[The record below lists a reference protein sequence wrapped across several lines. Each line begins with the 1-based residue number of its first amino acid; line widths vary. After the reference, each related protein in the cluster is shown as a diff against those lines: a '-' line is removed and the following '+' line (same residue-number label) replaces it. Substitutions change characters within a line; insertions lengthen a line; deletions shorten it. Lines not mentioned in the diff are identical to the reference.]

1 MLLPGR
7 PIAWL
12 SRPACGSAKPALTAP
27 RPQPRPPPWRP
38 LVPPRTDV
46 GCDRADAP
54 RLRHPRPDAPVLRA
68 AYANR
73 DMRSL
78 RPAKHST
85 KCARTPH
92 GQLGCAPL
100 RSRCRHGSRHHR
112 RSATTP
118 RPQVK
123 NVSSDAGSTL
133 STRCRPPLRSNTS
146 LGKRSPSA
154 AFQRAVSAANFASA
168 ARTSG
173 RSLSRSA
180 GMRVGVQSGTA
191 SDARVGEAAGAP
203 GVCPTSTSSAC
214 VASPRA
220 RRSCSC
226 STRSATTPARVRSM
240 SKPVACPASNFRY
253 ISKTSRSA
261 DASRAAASASSSLA
275 ALLHSRRHCFKRD
288 LPPRGNPRLF
298 GCHRIQART
307 FCCLRKPSR
316 QVCLPR
322 CGQRGAAI
330 IADCNVL

>member
-1 MLLPGR
+1 MARDSGDVLYVEALCGSGKVQPLPPPESSAGVEFPCSHSSSLRPHHLRLASRYLASLRKLLQHVSAIKQESRIMLLPGR

-123 NVSSDAGSTL
+123 NVSSDAGSHTL
-133 STRCRPPLRSNTS
+133 RAAVRRSGPTPAWEAFAFGCVPARGFGGELRFGGAHVGPLTQQVRRYACRCPVRDGERRKSWGS
-146 LGKRSPSA
+146 CR
-154 AFQRAVSAANFASA
+154 R
-168 ARTSG
+168 SG
-173 RSLSRSA
+173 RLS
-180 GMRVGVQSGTA
+180 
-191 SDARVGEAAGAP
+191 
-203 GVCPTSTSSAC
+203 
-214 VASPRA
+214 
-220 RRSCSC
+220 
-226 STRSATTPARVRSM
+226 
-240 SKPVACPASNFRY
+240 
-253 ISKTSRSA
+253 
-261 DASRAAASASSSLA
+261 
-275 ALLHSRRHCFKRD
+275 H
-288 LPPRGNPRLF
+288 
-298 GCHRIQART
+298 
-307 FCCLRKPSR
+307 
-316 QVCLPR
+316 
-322 CGQRGAAI
+322 
-330 IADCNVL
+330 

>member
-1 MLLPGR
+1 MARDSGDVSMWRRSAARASAAPLPPPESSAGVEFPCSHSSSLRPHHLRLASRYLASLRKLLQHVSAIKQESRIMLLPGR

-123 NVSSDAGSTL
+123 NVSSDAGSHTL
-133 STRCRPPLRSNTS
+133 YALPSAAQVQHQP
-146 LGKRSPSA
+146 GKRSPSA

-214 VASPRA
+214 VASR
-220 RRSCSC
+220 
-226 STRSATTPARVRSM
+226 TPQ
-240 SKPVACPASNFRY
+240 F
-253 ISKTSRSA
+253 
-261 DASRAAASASSSLA
+261 
-275 ALLHSRRHCFKRD
+275 LLHAQCDDAGAGTLDVEAGSLSGLELPLHQQDESFCGCQRR
-288 LPPRGNPRLF
+288 G
-298 GCHRIQART
+298 
-307 FCCLRKPSR
+307 
-316 QVCLPR
+316 
-322 CGQRGAAI
+322 
-330 IADCNVL
+330 

>member
-123 NVSSDAGSTL
+123 NVSSDAGSHTL
-133 STRCRPPLRSNTS
+133 RAAVRRSGPTPAWGSVRLRLRSSARFRRRTS
-146 LGKRSPSA
+146 LRRRARRA
-154 AFQRAVSAANFASA
+154 AH
-168 ARTSG
+168 
-173 RSLSRSA
+173 SA
-180 GMRVGVQSGTA
+180 GPQVCVSVSSPGRRATQELGKLQALRAFVPLVHRVH
-191 SDARVGEAAGAP
+191 
-203 GVCPTSTSSAC
+203 
-214 VASPRA
+214 ASPRRAHAAVALAPRAVRRRRRGYA
-220 RRSCSC
+220 RCRS
-226 STRSATTPARVRSM
+226 R
-240 SKPVACPASNFRY
+240 
-253 ISKTSRSA
+253 
-261 DASRAAASASSSLA
+261 
-275 ALLHSRRHCFKRD
+275 
-288 LPPRGNPRLF
+288 
-298 GCHRIQART
+298 
-307 FCCLRKPSR
+307 
-316 QVCLPR
+316 
-322 CGQRGAAI
+322 
-330 IADCNVL
+330 

>member
-1 MLLPGR
+1 MR
-7 PIAWL
+7 
-12 SRPACGSAKPALTAP
+12 
-27 RPQPRPPPWRP
+27 
-38 LVPPRTDV
+38 VP
-46 GCDRADAP
+46 
-54 RLRHPRPDAPVLRA
+54 
-68 AYANR
+68 
-73 DMRSL
+73 
-78 RPAKHST
+78 
-85 KCARTPH
+85 
-92 GQLGCAPL
+92 
-100 RSRCRHGSRHHR
+100 
-112 RSATTP
+112 
-118 RPQVK
+118 
-123 NVSSDAGSTL
+123 TL

-240 SKPVACPASNFRY
+240 SKPVACPASNFRC

-275 ALLHSRRHCFKRD
+275 WRCCTPPTLFQTRPATAWQPTLVR
-288 LPPRGNPRLF
+288 LPPHPGAHLLLPAKAVPTGLPPTMRTTWRGHHCRLQRSLNSRVLELPACPRTTREQEARARRVAADASSTRARAIVSSVL
-298 GCHRIQART
+298 RSSAART
-307 FCCLRKPSR
+307 KAL
-316 QVCLPR
+316 R
-322 CGQRGAAI
+322 CGSP
-330 IADCNVL
+330 

>member
-123 NVSSDAGSTL
+123 NVSSDAGSHTL
-133 STRCRPPLRSNTS
+133 YALPSAAQVQHQP
-146 LGKRSPSA
+146 GKRSPSA

-240 SKPVACPASNFRY
+240 SKPVACPASNFRC

-261 DASRAAASASSSLA
+261 DASRAAAGASSSLA
-275 ALLHSRRHCFKRD
+275 WRCCTADTVSNAT
-288 LPPRGNPRLF
+288 PPRGNPRLF

>member
-1 MLLPGR
+1 MSLCGGALRLGQSAAPLPPPESSAGVEFPCSHSSSLRPHHLRLASRYLASLRKLLQHVSAIKQESRIMLLPGR

-123 NVSSDAGSTL
+123 NVSSDAGSHTL
-133 STRCRPPLRSNTS
+133 YAL
-146 LGKRSPSA
+146 PSA
-154 AFQRAVSAANFASA
+154 AQVQHQPGEAFAFGCVPARGFGGELRFGGARRAAH
-168 ARTSG
+168 
-173 RSLSRSA
+173 SA
-180 GMRVGVQSGTA
+180 GPQVCVSVSSPGRRATQELGKLQALRAFVPLVHRVH
-191 SDARVGEAAGAP
+191 
-203 GVCPTSTSSAC
+203 
-214 VASPRA
+214 ASPRRAHAAVALAPRAVRRRRRGYA
-220 RRSCSC
+220 RCRS
-226 STRSATTPARVRSM
+226 R
-240 SKPVACPASNFRY
+240 
-253 ISKTSRSA
+253 
-261 DASRAAASASSSLA
+261 
-275 ALLHSRRHCFKRD
+275 
-288 LPPRGNPRLF
+288 
-298 GCHRIQART
+298 
-307 FCCLRKPSR
+307 
-316 QVCLPR
+316 
-322 CGQRGAAI
+322 
-330 IADCNVL
+330 

>member
-123 NVSSDAGSTL
+123 NVSSDAGSHTL
-133 STRCRPPLRSNTS
+133 YAL
-146 LGKRSPSA
+146 PSA
-154 AFQRAVSAANFASA
+154 AQVQHQPGEAFAFGCVP
-168 ARTSG
+168 ARG
-173 RSLSRSA
+173 FGGELRFGGA
-180 GMRVGVQSGTA
+180 HVGPLTQQVRRYACRCPVRDGERRKSW
-191 SDARVGEAAGAP
+191 EAAGAP